1 VHHQYVYTL
10 FIYPYFLRYRGLN
23 PGLCIGWAGALL
35 LEPWCQPLIYFKP
48 MDFCYY
54 INMKGK
60 TTLLSG
66 ENRLQPSNM
75 WDWTEGLSFNK
86 TLSSNK

>member
-1 VHHQYVYTL
+1 
-10 FIYPYFLRYRGLN
+10 
-23 PGLCIGWAGALL
+23 
-35 LEPWCQPLIYFKP
+35 

-86 TLSSNK
+86 MLSSNK